1 MHKQVINTATTIS
14 RVLFLL
20 AILTS
25 TTGNVKIIAKII
37 AKVAEREITEL
48 TKPHIPSS
56 SK

>member
-56 SK
+56 SE